1 MEILFRSGCHW
12 LLTGF
17 GLVDLFRAKEL
28 KRDRW
33 SRLCASTEAEC
44 GTLETGDHPSSPQ
57 QGVGDERTTQAPG
70 RRVTFVYA
78 GKGHSHVLTICL
90 CLMRTGIFAHK
101 GQNQRRAHNTL
112 RTTSCM
118 CEFFLYDKWCV
129 VTAFLFPQFNICK
142 KKKFGADSS
151 LTFICPLKANTYYTH
166 WFSRTWFGQT
176 GQQWPALT

>member
-1 MEILFRSGCHW
+1 MLQSKVSHFSNNFKGLIKVQGSRGIFFFRSGCHW
-12 LLTGF
+12 SLTGF
-17 GLVDLFRAKEL
+17 GQVDLFRAKEL

-78 GKGHSHVLTICL
+78 GKGHSHVLIICL

-101 GQNQRRAHNTL
+101 GQNQRRTHNSL
-112 RTTSCM
+112 RNISCM
-118 CEFFLYDKWCV
+118 CEFFIY
-129 VTAFLFPQFNICK
+129 FF
-142 KKKFGADSS
+142 
-151 LTFICPLKANTYYTH
+151 
-166 WFSRTWFGQT
+166 
-176 GQQWPALT
+176 